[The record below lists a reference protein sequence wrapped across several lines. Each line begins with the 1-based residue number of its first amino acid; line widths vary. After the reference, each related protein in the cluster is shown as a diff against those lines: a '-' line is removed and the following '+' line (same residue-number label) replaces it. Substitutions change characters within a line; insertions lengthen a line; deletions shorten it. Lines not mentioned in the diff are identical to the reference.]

1 MVIII
6 ACLFLVIRDGSGVW
20 DGGMCVFGLMM
31 IRSSRG
37 VFSLIRQSDDDDDD
51 DDDDATMTM
60 TTMTMRRYD

>member
-37 VFSLIRQSDDDDDD
+37 VFSL
-51 DDDDATMTM
+51 ATANTN
-60 TTMTMRRYD
+60 TAI